1 MYDCDDNED
10 PSHRE
15 SFAFPL
21 CLAQVLAVTIA
32 TRNPRPGWRN
42 VLSGEDEVLLS
53 ETTCG
58 VVTGESVVA
67 VSATTTLFIIC
78 WQFAQFMLFT
88 QTTAIFGIYLLGVL
102 PQESMHSILVA
113 QVNQRSFI

>member
-1 MYDCDDNED
+1 M
-10 PSHRE
+10 SH
-15 SFAFPL
+15 
-21 CLAQVLAVTIA
+21 
-32 TRNPRPGWRN
+32 PR
-42 VLSGEDEVLLS
+42 SGD
-53 ETTCG
+53 G
-58 VVTGESVVA
+58 VVA

-113 QVNQRSFI
+113 QVNQGSFICFP

>member
-1 MYDCDDNED
+1 M
-10 PSHRE
+10 
-15 SFAFPL
+15 
-21 CLAQVLAVTIA
+21 
-32 TRNPRPGWRN
+32 
-42 VLSGEDEVLLS
+42 
-53 ETTCG
+53 
-58 VVTGESVVA
+58 VTGEGVVA

-113 QVNQRSFI
+113 QVNQGSFMSFSFIRLRNIPTVTNVVR